1 MAIRW
6 DKQWVPMD
14 GKRKYN
20 VTIGSRH
27 LKIVSFLL
35 LWRPSRTFVPNG
47 LVTRLEEKILVMDK
61 ILLALNHC
69 DLGVMCLFNL
79 SWHHNTILTDTKI
92 SWWHSMVLVLWRNG
106 PQLRSVNQ
114 PIPFWEKFSNLYQ
127 NITFSCLLTNNF
139 PSIILSNKDIFTEEK
154 KDASF
159 RNFLNKLLKRAKH
172 L

>member
-1 MAIRW
+1 
-6 DKQWVPMD
+6 
-14 GKRKYN
+14 
-20 VTIGSRH
+20 
-27 LKIVSFLL
+27 
-35 LWRPSRTFVPNG
+35 
-47 LVTRLEEKILVMDK
+47 
-61 ILLALNHC
+61 
-69 DLGVMCLFNL
+69 
-79 SWHHNTILTDTKI
+79 
-92 SWWHSMVLVLWRNG
+92 MVLVLWRNG

-127 NITFSCLLTNNF
+127 NKTFSCLLTNNF